1 MDLQYSFQEGGD
13 FLTIQLSSGIYV
25 DESKLSQIAGVSAIA
40 PLTISTDNGMSSLHY
55 RVAGYQP
62 LSQWLNSRYLST
74 QEFLAMELGLTEAGI
89 DAEKAGVSLQL
100 AEALPLVFFS
110 GTKGRFLY
118 MPLYGYCGQ
127 GLRGVLLEALF
138 SASFAADIQSQYV
151 QEVMNYLQ
159 AENTFSLM
167 GFRETLLRLLHQLE
181 EENTSLQKQ
190 IEEARLRAEEEARLR
205 AEEEARLR
213 AEEEAR
219 LRAEEEARLRAE
231 EEARLR
237 AEEEARLRAEEEARL
252 RAEEEARLR
261 AEEEAR
267 LRAEEEARLRAE
279 EEARL
284 RAEEE
289 ARLRAEE
296 EARLR
301 AEEEARLRAEEEA
314 RLRAEEEA
322 RLRAEEEARLRAVPR
337 LYFPR
342 TGQQFSLLDPI
353 TRIGQKETVVDFCI
367 PDNNTVS
374 RHHADIVKRGDE
386 YVLIDQGSLNKTY
399 LNGQEVPPGIEV
411 CLISGDRIV
420 LSNETL
426 YFQW

>member
-13 FLTIQLSSGIYV
+13 LLTIQLVSGIYV

-40 PLTISTDNGMSSLHY
+40 PLTISTDNGVPSLHY

-62 LSQWLNSRYLST
+62 LSQWLDSRYLST

-89 DAEKAGVSLQL
+89 DAEKTGVSLQL

-110 GTKGRFLY
+110 GTKGCFLY

-127 GLRGVLLEALF
+127 GLRDVLLEGLF

-151 QEVMNYLQ
+151 QEVMSYLQ
-159 AENTFSLM
+159 TENTFSLM
-167 GFRETLLRLLHQLE
+167 GFRETLLHLLHQLE
-181 EENTSLQKQ
+181 EENNSYQKQ
-190 IEEARLRAEEEARLR
+190 VEEEARLR

-289 ARLRAEE
+289 ARLRE
-296 EARLR
+296 
-301 AEEEARLRAEEEA
+301 
-314 RLRAEEEA
+314 EEEA

-342 TGQQFSLLDPI
+342 TGEQFSLLDPI

-374 RHHADIVKRGDE
+374 RHHADIIKRGDE